1 MVVRHAEVIGGGIG
15 GLTAAAALARQGWRV
30 RVHERQSEIRAVGAG
45 IYVWDNGL
53 SVLAEIGAYA
63 AATRGAHIGPAI
75 EARSRHGRPL
85 YRIDIN
91 GDGQPRC
98 YTLLRNQLVAALAQ
112 AALAAG
118 AELVTDSTAVDV
130 TPDGQVDFATGRCT
144 TADLIV
150 VANGVHPPFR
160 DRLGLT
166 ARRVRMREGAAR
178 LMVPSA
184 PDHLPPTDSAKHLE
198 HFQGRRRLL
207 YTPCT
212 PESLYLAVVADSDDA
227 ATRGDVVDIDSWV
240 RSFPYLEPVLRATP
254 DLRIPWS
261 NFEYIRST
269 AWSRGKVA
277 LLGDAAHA
285 QPPYLGQG
293 GGTAMMNA
301 VSLAAE
307 VGVDRPV
314 AEALRRWE
322 VEQRPGIERAQRTS
336 YRMRL
341 LNSVPDLA
349 RDPLL
354 TLAGRLPGLT
364 SSQLAATRLRPT
376 TGDGADARSDPHSVR
391 GAADRRR
398 RTG

>member
-53 SVLAEIGAYA
+53 SALAEIGAYA

-130 TPDGQVDFATGRCT
+130 TPDGQVDFTNGRCA

-240 RSFPYLEPVLRATP
+240 RSFPYLPRRRPDVFEVRPGNSEIRRRAQHR
-254 DLRIPWS
+254 L
-261 NFEYIRST
+261 
-269 AWSRGKVA
+269 K
-277 LLGDAAHA
+277 
-285 QPPYLGQG
+285 
-293 GGTAMMNA
+293 
-301 VSLAAE
+301 
-307 VGVDRPV
+307 
-314 AEALRRWE
+314 